1 MSIRVRLNTVVLNTV
16 VLQRETTYP
25 GALLEKPGLIG
36 CAAEQGFALTAG
48 VKSSPALMVNATS
61 ALTPA
66 ISAGLA
72 LAAGVSTSP
81 ALMVSASSALTPA
94 ISVGPCIQMEKY

>member
-1 MSIRVRLNTVVLNTV
+1 MSP
-16 VLQRETTYP
+16 TYP

-48 VKSSPALMVNATS
+48 VESSPALMVNATS

-72 LAAGVSTSP
+72 LTAGVSASA
-81 ALMVSASSALTPA
+81 ALMVSATCPTTRK
-94 ISVGPCIQMEKY
+94 P